1 MIRRKR
7 SASRRRPSSNPS
19 CQLIFKAYLMKTLA
33 IGAFAI
39 ATLAASAASAQNV
52 PSNPGPVI
60 PGVCS
65 FSGERVL
72 GTSTAGQALQS
83 RMVQLYQEVQ
93 GELQPYATA
102 IQTETQQLQQSAA
115 SLSEA
120 DRNTRIQ
127 ALQTRDREFQ
137 QLQQTRANELRYT
150 QSVQA
155 NAIDE
160 AARPLVIAAYQE
172 RGCGVLLSGD
182 AVAYINP
189 AMDITDLVIQR
200 LNAQLPTL
208 SFNRMPV
215 PAQPAQN

>member
-1 MIRRKR
+1 
-7 SASRRRPSSNPS
+7 
-19 CQLIFKAYLMKTLA
+19 MKTLA

-39 ATLAASAASAQNV
+39 ATLAASAAAAQNA
-52 PSNPGPVI
+52 PANPGPVI

-72 GTSTAGQALQS
+72 ATSTAGQALQS

-102 IQTETQQLQQSAA
+102 IQTETQQLQQSASTLA
-115 SLSEA
+115 EA
-120 DRNTRIQ
+120 DLQTRVQ

-137 QLQQTRANELRYT
+137 QLQQTRSNELRYT
-150 QSVQA
+150 QGTQA

-160 AARPLVIAAYQE
+160 AARPIVIAVYQE

-189 AMDITDLVIQR
+189 AMDITETVVQR
-200 LNAQLPTL
+200 LNTQLPTL

-215 PAQPAQN
+215 PAQAQN